1 MLNNGLR
8 QDSIVNVVAIGTHLW
23 YKLNES
29 YETVSYMCLRG
40 ILARDDM
47 IKGSQPLDFKCL
59 HAESPDSAFHD
70 LTMLVDDGKLPFKL
84 RLLTEKEIAILPAD
98 DASVVFGCCPIV
110 SEITSECSEHSLV
123 FVVAD
128 IPRSA
133 HDSFVNT
140 GLYDHFLEGLAA
152 LFNDGATEF
161 AFISK
166 AKYWLVKAT
175 IRAVFKRPK
184 GLGDNEVAKALVK
197 HVHSTNVNDSWNK
210 FQLGFFNT
218 HPPVL
223 PENYQFSIDHFSDDL
238 YEISEIFVIEK
249 AVDSCIKDLI
259 VSRITKELD
268 AWKSFGSFQQFRI
281 DDVQLVSG
289 GTISDSAEPQPI
301 CI

>member
-1 MLNNGLR
+1 MLNNVLQHDCR
-8 QDSIVNVVAIGTHLW
+8 VNVVTIGTHLW

-140 GLYDHFLEGLAA
+140 GLYDHFLKGLAA

-175 IRAVFKRPK
+175 IRAVFKQPE
-184 GLGDNEVAKALVK
+184 GLGNNEVAEALVK
-197 HVHSTNVNDSWNK
+197 HVHSTNVNDSWHE
-210 FQLGFFNT
+210 FQFGLLNM

-223 PENYQFSIDHFSDDL
+223 PENYQVSIDHFSDDS
-238 YEISEIFVIEK
+238 YEISEIFVIEN
-249 AVDSCIKDLI
+249 VTDSCSKDLI
-259 VSRITKELD
+259 LSQITKELTT
-268 AWKSFGSFQQFRI
+268 WKSFGGFQQFRI
-281 DDVQLVSG
+281 DDVRLVSG
-289 GTISDSAEPQPI
+289 SAIPDSAEPQQI
-301 CI
+301 SI

>member
-8 QDSIVNVVAIGTHLW
+8 HDCKVNVVTIGTHLW

-40 ILARDDM
+40 IPARDDM

-59 HAESPDSAFHD
+59 HAENPDSAFHD

-84 RLLTEKEIAILPAD
+84 RLLTESEMATLLVD
-98 DASVVFGCCPIV
+98 DASVAFSGCPIV
-110 SEITSECSEHSLV
+110 SKIATGCSDRALV
-123 FVVAD
+123 FVAAD
-128 IPRSA
+128 IPRSV

-140 GLYDHFLEGLAA
+140 GSYDHFLEGLAVP
-152 LFNDGATEF
+152 FNDGATKF
-161 AFISK
+161 SFISK

-175 IRAVFKRPK
+175 IRTVFQRPE
-184 GLGDNEVAKALVK
+184 GLSDNEVAEALVK
-197 HVHSTNVNDSWNK
+197 HVHSADVNESWNK
-210 FQLGFFNT
+210 FQFGFLNT

-223 PENYQFSIDHFSDDL
+223 PENYQVSIDHFSDDL

-249 AVDSCIKDLI
+249 AIDSCTKDLVI
-259 VSRITKELD
+259 SRITKELN
-268 AWKSFGSFQQFRI
+268 AWTSFGSFQQFCI

-289 GTISDSAEPQPI
+289 SNISDSKPQQI
-301 CI
+301 SI

>member
-8 QDSIVNVVAIGTHLW
+8 HDCKVNVVTIGTHLW

-40 ILARDDM
+40 IPARDDM
-47 IKGSQPLDFKCL
+47 IKGSQPLDFKRL
-59 HAESPDSAFHD
+59 HAENPDSAFHD
-70 LTMLVDDGKLPFKL
+70 LTILVGDGKLPFKL
-84 RLLTEKEIAILPAD
+84 RLLTESEMATLSIY
-98 DASVVFGCCPIV
+98 DASVVFNDCHIV
-110 SEITSECSEHSLV
+110 SKIATGCSDRALV

-128 IPRSA
+128 IPRSV

-152 LFNDGATEF
+152 LFNNGATEF

-175 IRAVFKRPK
+175 IRAVFKRPE
-184 GLGDNEVAKALVK
+184 GLGDNEVAKALIK
-197 HVHSTNVNDSWNK
+197 HVHSTDVNESWNK
-210 FQLGFFNT
+210 FQFDFLNT
-218 HPPVL
+218 HQPVL
-223 PENYQFSIDHFSDDL
+223 PENYQFSIDHFSGDL

-249 AVDSCIKDLI
+249 AVDSCTKDLV

-281 DDVQLVSG
+281 DDVQLVSDS
-289 GTISDSAEPQPI
+289 TIPDSAEPQQI
-301 CI
+301 SI